1 MNSKM
6 NSKMNEIKLIAIDLD
21 DTLLHDDLT
30 ISLRAKEDIRK
41 VIAKGITV
49 TLATGRMFAAAL
61 PYARELELNVPLIT
75 CQGAMV
81 KRVDGELIYHKT
93 IPLELAQG
101 VADYVRSRDVH
112 LNVYVNDELFMEQD
126 SPEGRKY
133 VTITRVYPNYVQS
146 FDKLWADPTKLAV
159 LAEDERVKRLA
170 VELEQRF
177 GKSLNITRTLP
188 GILEITHKKATKGN
202 AVKALA
208 QSLGFGLENVMAIG
222 DSPNDLEMVRDAGFG
237 VAMENSI
244 PVLKENADYITLSN
258 NDDGVAE
265 VLEKIVLNAELAC

>member
-1 MNSKM
+1 M

-101 VADYVRSRDVH
+101 VADYVRSQDVH

-126 SPEGRKY
+126 SPEGRNY